1 MRTFL
6 LPTKRSNKWLNPLD
20 GKEINIEPMQ
30 ADYKNELVELI
41 AEEGS
46 RPKIKRHPAP
56 SNVNV
61 KQGSSRGQLNDQDY
75 NFLLNRGQVPQEIA
89 NMNNMFLLQ
98 NLRNQQ

>member
-30 ADYKNELVELI
+30 VNYENELVELI

-46 RPKIKRHPAP
+46 RARIKRHPAP
-56 SNVNV
+56 ANVNV
-61 KQGSSRGQLNDQDY
+61 KQGSSRGQLNDRDY
-75 NFLLNRGQVPQEIA
+75 NFLLNQGQVPQEIA

>member
-6 LPTKRSNKWLNPLD
+6 LPTPRANTWLNPLD
-20 GKEINIEPMQ
+20 GKKITIEPMQ
-30 ADYKNELVELI
+30 VNSQDELVELI

-46 RPKIKRHPAP
+46 RPTIKRHPAP
-56 SNVNV
+56 ANVNV
-61 KQGSSRGQLNDQDY
+61 KQDSSRGQLNERDY
-75 NFLLNRGQVPQEIA
+75 NLLLDRGQKPQEIA